1 MTLTISDP
9 DILLYILVFKSV
21 IQQISIS
28 ALQIFYFFD
37 YHNHNQ
43 ASSFVLLG
51 LLVLLKFSS
60 VIEINCKIAEHINDT
75 NISLCEYII
84 PKYLEFIPLIIKVKI
99 GEH

>member
-9 DILLYILVFKSV
+9 DILLYIPVFKSV

-28 ALQIFYFFD
+28 ALQIFY
-37 YHNHNQ
+37 
-43 ASSFVLLG
+43 LLHSNTIV

-60 VIEINCKIAEHINDT
+60 VIEINCRIAEHINDT

-84 PKYLEFIPLIIKVKI
+84 PKYLEFIPLIIKVEI